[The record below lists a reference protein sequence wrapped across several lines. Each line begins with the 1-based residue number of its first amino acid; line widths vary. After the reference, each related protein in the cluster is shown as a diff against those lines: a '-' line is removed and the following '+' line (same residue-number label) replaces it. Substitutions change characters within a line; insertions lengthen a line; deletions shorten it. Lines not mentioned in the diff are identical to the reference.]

1 MDVGKETA
9 GFIFLSFSWKFA
21 CGSMRIGK
29 TKFQL
34 SVVELRADS
43 NAVSMEK

>member
-1 MDVGKETA
+1 MDVGEEPA
-9 GFIFLSFSWKFA
+9 GFIFLSFSWKFE

-34 SVVELRADS
+34 SVVELRADI
-43 NAVSMEK
+43 